1 MEHTLLASSVFG
13 ASIFWPAL
21 GAAILLSIVGFLAGI
36 AGGRLVW
43 SADRTRAQKLEEG
56 IARLKDEVERLEDRR
71 QSPQIK
77 RNWR

>member
-1 MEHTLLASSVFG
+1 MDSAILALTFTG

-21 GAAILLSIVGFLAGI
+21 GAAVLLSILGFLAGI

-56 IARLKDEVERLEDRR
+56 IAQLKDEIERLEDGR
-71 QSPQIK
+71 QSPVIK